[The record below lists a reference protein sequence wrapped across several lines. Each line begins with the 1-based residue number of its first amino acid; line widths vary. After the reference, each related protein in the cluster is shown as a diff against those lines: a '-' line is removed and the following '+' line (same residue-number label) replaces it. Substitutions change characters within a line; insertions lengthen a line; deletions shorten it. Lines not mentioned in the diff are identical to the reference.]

1 MERGARA
8 YHLRGRGRG
17 RGQISQ
23 GIPSTNTNVPLHT
36 NIDVPLHTREK
47 NWSVGETTHLLTA
60 VQHVQVASR
69 RTDLKFTLTEWNLI
83 FEEFLRIAPKNQR
96 GIDSLKNRMKT
107 LRSEYGNFKELI
119 SRSGWAWDHTSHQ
132 VVAPCNEAWEA
143 LFAVLSFI

>member
-60 VQHVQVASR
+60 TCASSF
-69 RTDLKFTLTEWNLI
+69 TENKFEI
-83 FEEFLRIAPKNQR
+83 YP
-96 GIDSLKNRMKT
+96 NRME
-107 LRSEYGNFKELI
+107 LNF
-119 SRSGWAWDHTSHQ
+119 
-132 VVAPCNEAWEA
+132 
-143 LFAVLSFI
+143 